1 MTRTFLL
8 INTRARRRGCL
19 RGFGDFIDQSEYS
32 NLTIPQLWTISIL
45 TGCLFD
51 EIKFS
56 NYPYSLISS
65 TTKISSFVS
74 QHRRHLYLY
83 LCLHLPGMRIH
94 SHVVCLKISA
104 WFGIKILICFAHLYR
119 AGSLPNSPMS
129 SSGFPPSR
137 LERKLTIKAK
147 ELKDALQSCHTLKD
161 ESICMKKSLEDLQ
174 TALEEKE
181 KALRSAEYERDLL
194 EKEKV
199 LYDTQVKVRLRST
212 LIRKLLSRH
221 VCRFC
226 FRINEARET
235 EKQKEIWE
243 SYFHL
248 LVRLRHFFRR
258 FSWCR
263 EYNPVMVSSLYDY

>member
-1 MTRTFLL
+1 
-8 INTRARRRGCL
+8 
-19 RGFGDFIDQSEYS
+19 
-32 NLTIPQLWTISIL
+32 
-45 TGCLFD
+45 
-51 EIKFS
+51 
-56 NYPYSLISS
+56 
-65 TTKISSFVS
+65 
-74 QHRRHLYLY
+74 
-83 LCLHLPGMRIH
+83 MRIH

-221 VCRFC
+221 VCRFW
-226 FRINEARET
+226 FPYQRSSWDRKAKRNLRVVFSLTSTFAAFF
-235 EKQKEIWE
+235 QKIFVMSGIQSCYGKLPLW
-243 SYFHL
+243 L
-248 LVRLRHFFRR
+248 LVVVIDTLAFWKV
-258 FSWCR
+258 FSFLC
-263 EYNPVMVSSLYDY
+263 S